1 MDLNSSG
8 VHEKRLSNGPSF
20 RRGPGRESSHHMT
33 TLPTHCT
40 TLTIYKDEKGYGMK
54 VSGDNPV
61 YVQSVKE
68 GGAAEKAGLHSG
80 DTILKVNG
88 VNVTSLTHT
97 EVVELIKGTTV
108 ETPNGPVR
116 LVHISLPESA
126 DPNHQGAWFNIVQ
139 Q

>member
-97 EVVELIKGTTV
+97 EVVELIKAEAQVVLT
-108 ETPNGPVR
+108 
-116 LVHISLPESA
+116 
-126 DPNHQGAWFNIVQ
+126 VQ
-139 Q
+139 QNPLPLRERSASTVMRSLD